1 MYSPK
6 IQRLI
11 GLALALTGLGAT
23 LAQPAVAQAAAG
35 LAASS
40 SADAAPAVAAAASR
54 SGAAEWRSRHSLYY
68 QRNWGVDIIGVKP
81 VSSGYMLS
89 FRYRILDP
97 VKARILNDR
106 KAKAYLIDEASG
118 TALAVPAMENI
129 GELRAGTT
137 PQADRVYFMIF
148 GNPGRLVQSGAKV
161 TIVAG
166 AFRIEGLVV
175 D

>member
-11 GLALALTGLGAT
+11 ALGLSL
-23 LAQPAVAQAAAG
+23 AG
-35 LAASS
+35 LAASLAPPALAQTTTAPAAS
-40 SADAAPAVAAAASR
+40 NSADAAPAPASAASR
-54 SGAAEWRSRHSLYY
+54 SGAAEWRTRHSLFYR
-68 QRNWGVDIIGVKP
+68 RNWGVDIIGVKP

-97 VKARILNDR
+97 VKAKILNDR
-106 KAKAYLIDEASG
+106 KSKAYLIDEATG
-118 TALAVPAMENI
+118 TALSVPAMENI

-137 PQADRVYFMIF
+137 PQTDRIYFMIF
-148 GNPGRLVQSGAKV
+148 GNPGKLVQSGAKV